1 MSTSTFIVKEINTA
15 RLKSLCRSLEL
26 CSTRANSK
34 LDVLP
39 HNTSLFHSFLDFS
52 DKDFMP
58 GQRAATELCRMGPP
72 TAKLGLSPG
81 CATREEVASGGQL
94 PSQPPC
100 QHQGGHSVS
109 CATPGDTLHSS
120 EQRGEGLEHTQS
132 CQFPLGGAFGISS
145 PPSPLSE
152 RPPRMGTHL
161 KAQVAPN
168 QVVPSG
174 EMAKLIQST

>member
-1 MSTSTFIVKEINTA
+1 MF
-15 RLKSLCRSLEL
+15 
-26 CSTRANSK
+26 
-34 LDVLP
+34 P
-39 HNTSLFHSFLDFS
+39 HKTSLFHPFLDFS

-58 GQRAATELCRMGPP
+58 RQWAAPELCRMGPS

-81 CATREEVASGGQL
+81 CATQEEVASGGQL

-100 QHQGGHSVS
+100 QHHGGHSTS
-109 CATPGDTLHSS
+109 CATPGDTLQSS
-120 EQRGEGLEHTQS
+120 EQPAEGTEHTQS
-132 CQFPLGGAFGISS
+132 CELSLGGAFGISS
-145 PPSPLSE
+145 PPAPLPEPS
-152 RPPRMGTHL
+152 PRMGTHL